1 MSDDS
6 QMDKRARF
14 AFAKRFAFNGPSR
27 GFAFAKRSPV
37 AVAAPESV
45 ESTEAMDSDS
55 LMEKRAR
62 FAFAKRF
69 AFNGPSRNFAFAKRS
84 SSFA

>member
-1 MSDDS
+1 MSDDSSS

-37 AVAAPESV
+37 PAAAVAPLDNS
-45 ESTEAMDSDS
+45 ESTES
-55 LMEKRAR
+55 
-62 FAFAKRF
+62 
-69 AFNGPSRNFAFAKRS
+69 
-84 SSFA
+84 